1 VNTKFLLGSVCN
13 RFEAV
18 FVTCAASGL
27 TSPLVCKRLRR
38 QARCM
43 ATGMMRAGVQGFLN
57 ALPTSP
63 EGVSVNSQRHARRLV
78 LET

>member
-1 VNTKFLLGSVCN
+1 
-13 RFEAV
+13 
-18 FVTCAASGL
+18 
-27 TSPLVCKRLRR
+27 
-38 QARCM
+38 
-43 ATGMMRAGVQGFLN
+43 MMRAGVQGFLN